1 MNITTLIAPPK
12 RSPAKKPRYDFD
24 SMQHGDAIEVAS
36 KPACREMFRRWKLA
50 RGRHGRLISSREH
63 PRLLF
68 FLDETPV

>member
-1 MNITTLIAPPK
+1 M

-36 KPACREMFRRWKLA
+36 KPACREMFRRWKRA
-50 RGRHGRLISSREH
+50 HGRHGRLVSSREH
-63 PRLLF
+63 PSLLF